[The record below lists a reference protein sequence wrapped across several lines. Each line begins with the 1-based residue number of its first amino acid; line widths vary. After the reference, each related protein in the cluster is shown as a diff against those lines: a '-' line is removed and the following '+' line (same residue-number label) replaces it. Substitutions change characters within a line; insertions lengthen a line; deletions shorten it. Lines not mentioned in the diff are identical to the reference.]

1 VADRSSRPAPDL
13 AASLAAAP
21 GEAPGRLGARFE
33 GRVALITG
41 AANGIGA
48 ATARRL
54 FAEGARLLL
63 VDVDAQ
69 GGEALC
75 AELDGG
81 GERVAFRAADVRD
94 ADAVED
100 AFQEA
105 VDRFRRLDIA
115 FNNAGIGAYGQVADL
130 DPKAWHDVIDVDLN
144 AVFYGCRSAVP
155 RLRASGGGAIVNTAS
170 ISGMAGDYG
179 LAAYNA
185 AKGAVL
191 NLTRTVALDH
201 AREGIRT
208 NAVCPGPIETNLT
221 APLREVPGLM
231 EVYRENIPSG
241 RLGRAEE
248 VATVVAFLASDEA
261 SYVNGAA
268 IPVDGGVTAW
278 TGQNNFTR
286 VFERLGRGGE
296 GSTGG

>member
-1 VADRSSRPAPDL
+1 VSDRPSRPAGDAREARHAR
-13 AASLAAAP
+13 AAVPPA
-21 GEAPGRLGARFE
+21 ARFE

-63 VDVDAQ
+63 VDVDARA
-69 GGEALC
+69 GKALC
-75 AELDGG
+75 QELDARGD
-81 GERVAFRAADVRD
+81 RVAFRAADVRD
-94 ADAVED
+94 ADAVEA

-105 VDRFRRLDIA
+105 VERFGRLDVA

-130 DPKAWHDVIDVDLN
+130 DPKSWHDVIDVDLN
-144 AVFYGCRSAVP
+144 AVFYGCRAAVP

-208 NAVCPGPIETNLT
+208 NAVCPGPIETHLT
-221 APLREVPGLM
+221 APLRGIPALM
-231 EVYRENIPSG
+231 EVYRESIPCG

-248 VATVVAFLASDEA
+248 VAAVVAFLASDEA

-286 VFERLGRGGE
+286 VFERLARGGDD
-296 GSTGG
+296 GAS